1 MDQIHRLLEA
11 EAKCFHCGAIAGTLF
26 RTEGDSQP
34 LALFK
39 SASDGRS
46 VGVRHLAA
54 LRCEHCCGPL
64 YADEFQVVYR
74 PRLVG
79 NGTGRSQ
86 RLRRSA

>member
-1 MDQIHRLLEA
+1 MEQIHRLLEA
-11 EAKCFHCGAIAGTLF
+11 EAKCFHCGAIAGSLF
-26 RTEGDSQP
+26 RSDGDDHP

-39 SASDGRS
+39 SASDGRR
-46 VGVRHLAA
+46 VEVRHLAT
-54 LRCEHCCGPL
+54 LRCDHCGGPL

-74 PRLVG
+74 PRLVR